1 MSTITDSV
9 TLQGNKQANIG
20 YAEDNTGMNKTEY
33 VILVDEQDN
42 EIGTMEKMQAHEEA
56 KLHRA
61 FSVFVF
67 NEQGEVM
74 IHQRALHKYHSGGLW
89 TNACCS
95 HPRKGE
101 TVLEAAHRRLM
112 EEMGFDCE
120 LEEQFSFIYKAA
132 LDNELTE
139 HELDHVLFG
148 KFNGTPAINPAEV
161 ADWKYLGWDAL
172 KADVSRHPENYTE
185 WFKIA
190 LDEVDRRYQNQFN
203 QRK

>member
-1 MSTITDSV
+1 MSTFTDST
-9 TLQGNKQANIG
+9 TLQVNDRVDTRQAQDLTSMANL
-20 YAEDNTGMNKTEY
+20 EY

-67 NEQGEVM
+67 NELGEVM

-101 TVLEAAHRRLM
+101 SVLEAAHRRLM

-139 HELDHVLFG
+139 HELDHVVFG
-148 KFNGTPAINPAEV
+148 KFNGKPNINPDEV
-161 ADWKYLGWDAL
+161 AGWKYLNWEDL
-172 KADVSRHPENYTE
+172 KSDVATNPEKYTE

-190 LDEVDRRYQNQFN
+190 LDEVDRRYQNEFK
-203 QRK
+203 R